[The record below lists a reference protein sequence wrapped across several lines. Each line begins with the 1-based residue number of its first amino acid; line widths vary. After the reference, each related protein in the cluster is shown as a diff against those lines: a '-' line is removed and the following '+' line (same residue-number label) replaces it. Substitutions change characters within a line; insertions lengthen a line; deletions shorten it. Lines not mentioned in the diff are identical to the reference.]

1 MSKSRPAPPTWPG
14 VLLAGPPGKITGL
27 PAILTFGTRR
37 ITRSEPAT
45 TAVPSSLTVKRL
57 IWL

>member
-27 PAILTFGTRR
+27 PAILTFGHAQDHALGVRHHR
-37 ITRSEPAT
+37 GAELVDA
-45 TAVPSSLTVKRL
+45 
-57 IWL
+57 